1 MSTLAQY
8 RRAMHTRSRHQTGR
22 TEAIAS
28 LTTTTAVV
36 TALATGTVTAGKYG
50 GKWMLRAETAT
61 AADRVRLSTETGFAS
76 ATGTL
81 THAGAVYADTTA
93 TSEFIELCEYE
104 PYLYDDAIQTTL
116 QSLNREDRLEFPTRN
131 GVTHYWLNDA
141 SWVTEPRDVLKVTL
155 KTSPVLSRN
164 RYFEQWN
171 SVNASGIPVP
181 DWWVISGAAATVAR
195 STAQVRT
202 GQYSAAITRSGT
214 DALLTQTVGLL
225 DTGIIAT
232 GGSGSLI
239 AQSVQVVLVGNSAV
253 ASQLRG
259 WMSFDGGVTKTY
271 TTAYHTGG
279 SGFEELLSVNTT
291 IPATAT
297 NVSFG
302 VSVEGSNTVCY
313 GDDCYLVF
321 SGVNDSVRRDEYPE
335 EDITD
340 RISYDQGAGT
350 LRMNTPPYGWGSQLC
365 VYSMRPY
372 SGFDATR
379 LAAGSA
385 DADVQDAPLVT
396 VALGALWR
404 LYDSVPL
411 TPEHAAAAA
420 HWRQEYEALAAPHLE
435 DETEGRDG
443 LPLPTMQMAGGRRF

>member
-1 MSTLAQY
+1 MTTLAQY
-8 RRAMHTRSRHQTGR
+8 RRAMHTRSRHQAGR
-22 TEAIAS
+22 TEQIAS

-50 GKWMLRAETAT
+50 GKWMLRAETAN

-76 ATGTL
+76 SSGTL

-93 TSEFIELCEYE
+93 TSEFLELCEYE

-171 SVNASGIPVP
+171 TVNTSGIPVP
-181 DWWVISGAAATVAR
+181 DWWVISGTSATVAR
-195 STAQVRT
+195 STTQVRT
-202 GQYSAAITRSGT
+202 GQYAAAFTRSGT
-214 DALLTQTVGLL
+214 DCLLTQTVGLL

-232 GGSGSLI
+232 GGSGSLV
-239 AQSVQVVLVGNSAV
+239 AQSLQVIAVCWSAV
-253 ASQLRG
+253 ASQMRA
-259 WMSFDGGVTKTY
+259 WISTDGGVTKTY
-271 TTAYHTGG
+271 STYHTGG
-279 SGFEELLSVNTT
+279 SGWEELAVASITV
-291 IPATAT
+291 PASAT
-297 NVSFG
+297 NVTFG
-302 VSVEGSNTVCY
+302 VSVESSNTVCY
-313 GDDCYLVF
+313 VDDCYNVV

-340 RISYDQGAGT
+340 RISYDQGADT

-411 TPEHAAAAA
+411 TPEHVAAAA
-420 HWRQEYEALAAPHLE
+420 HWRKEYEALAAPHLD